1 MREDDYVIGLTFRG
15 RSRAYPLWIVDH
27 YHVLND
33 RVDGERLLVVSC
45 DRCQSGAAFLPEVP
59 GNPDREPLF
68 RAVGFMNAT
77 LLMKDHRTASHW
89 IHYRGHGLDR
99 KAAGVS
105 LPWIP
110 TFHME
115 WADWVAL
122 HPDTEVMVP
131 PDDPRH
137 PDARHGHGREEYFC
151 RPGMDIGFLTTIA
164 GPYDTTY
171 PENEMV
177 LGLEGGAEWLAYPLR
192 EVQREGGV
200 VEERIGSRRVDV
212 LAGPRADGFTM
223 AAFDP
228 RAGDLELTLTR
239 EEGAFRDRETGSVWT
254 IEGAAVDGPLA
265 GERLEPV
272 RWSYVR
278 WHSWIYWHRATR
290 LFQSGRSPSSWP
302 DEVAMGGDLGFAP
315 LLSAWTDRGHD
326 VRVEGPLVSQR
337 RPRRS
342 VGSLTAL
349 VDGHRVNLHRFDT
362 ETAAREFDAMGGA
375 WCTWPIKA
383 RSHEG
388 RTRRIGRVVV
398 ESDPEQRFI
407 DPVQV
412 VPVPSDVLEWAPIVR
427 PGEPEISLQGDLG
440 PGPEDPLPG
449 FLGLVKALRL
459 AGFEVIETALLPPG
473 QLRVGCVDGIAA
485 TIEGDRFLVYWFATR
500 EAAEAYAATE
510 RHAVTVGP
518 LVLRSTPEDMYV
530 HQGYEILYAGDDR
543 VRWSPLLEDLRFRR
557 VLESVAGPEIER

>member
-1 MREDDYVIGLTFRG
+1 
-15 RSRAYPLWIVDH
+15 
-27 YHVLND
+27 
-33 RVDGERLLVVSC
+33 
-45 DRCQSGAAFLPEVP
+45 
-59 GNPDREPLF
+59 
-68 RAVGFMNAT
+68 
-77 LLMKDHRTASHW
+77 
-89 IHYRGHGLDR
+89 
-99 KAAGVS
+99 
-105 LPWIP
+105 
-110 TFHME
+110 
-115 WADWVAL
+115 
-122 HPDTEVMVP
+122 
-131 PDDPRH
+131 
-137 PDARHGHGREEYFC
+137 
-151 RPGMDIGFLTTIA
+151 
-164 GPYDTTY
+164 
-171 PENEMV
+171 
-177 LGLEGGAEWLAYPLR
+177 
-192 EVQREGGV
+192 
-200 VEERIGSRRVDV
+200 
-212 LAGPRADGFTM
+212 
-223 AAFDP
+223 
-228 RAGDLELTLTR
+228 
-239 EEGAFRDRETGSVWT
+239 
-254 IEGAAVDGPLA
+254 
-265 GERLEPV
+265 
-272 RWSYVR
+272 
-278 WHSWIYWHRATR
+278 
-290 LFQSGRSPSSWP
+290 
-302 DEVAMGGDLGFAP
+302 
-315 LLSAWTDRGHD
+315 
-326 VRVEGPLVSQR
+326 
-337 RPRRS
+337 